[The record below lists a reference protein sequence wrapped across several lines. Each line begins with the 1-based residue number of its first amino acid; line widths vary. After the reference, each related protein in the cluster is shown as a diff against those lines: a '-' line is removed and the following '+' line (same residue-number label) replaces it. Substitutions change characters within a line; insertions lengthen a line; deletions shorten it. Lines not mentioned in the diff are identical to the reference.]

1 MYLSHPCYL
10 ASVHQSASVRV
21 GRFHGSSV
29 VKEYFLPLN
38 TALFWDAT
46 NTIRYIRHKRTHKS
60 QLQQPACKAVIKCAV
75 PPFFIY
81 HMFPLPIFIS
91 KFKRTATSF
100 EKRKEIQFRSPT
112 FTFIIVT
119 PPPPTVCLGNHGP
132 HVGLVSIGISG
143 QSGPF
148 CLFSSTPP
156 IPFRIS
162 NHACLILLFAHSS
175 SPSLFYL
182 LFLNLK

>member
-1 MYLSHPCYL
+1 MYLSHPCSL

-75 PPFFIY
+75 LPFFIY

-100 EKRKEIQFRSPT
+100 EKKNEKK
-112 FTFIIVT
+112 
-119 PPPPTVCLGNHGP
+119 
-132 HVGLVSIGISG
+132 
-143 QSGPF
+143 
-148 CLFSSTPP
+148 FSSGLQL
-156 IPFRIS
+156 S
-162 NHACLILLFAHSS
+162 LSSS
-175 SPSLFYL
+175 SPRRHPLSVLEIMDHTSGSSRSASPVSRVPFAC
-182 LFLNLK
+182 FRQTSPQSRSESQIMPV